1 MASWLS
7 GMLKLAMQAGRF
19 TMFDNGGPQ
28 QCYMPVAVGTVTAPG
43 AGTPVVVADTNVTA
57 TSMIVLT
64 PKTPGGTQAGWNITS
79 ITPGTGFSATFG
91 SSDTT
96 VYNYVILG

>member
-1 MASWLS
+1 MASAY
-7 GMLKLAMQAGRF
+7 GAQVLALVNGFFGFA
-19 TMFDNGGPQ
+19 NGGELTQVLPLT
-28 QCYMPVAVGTVTAPG
+28 VGTLTAPG
-43 AGTPVVVADTNVTA
+43 AGTAVIVANTVVTA

-64 PKTPGGTQAGWNITS
+64 PTPGGTLAGWNITS

-96 VYNYVILG
+96 VYNYAIIG